1 MIDPL
6 STFHRTVPSAPDPG
20 FATLVPPV
28 IPAAGTPPDAAMP
41 PSTETAPEAETPP
54 VNLFDPERLEAQEEA
69 LWHGR
74 RIADLSDDELAAVV
88 AGSSDEP
95 APEPPPARSPANW
108 RKLAVTWPEPRV
120 SLTLRVDESVVAW
133 FRRSGRDHR
142 ARMNAVLRA
151 YVDAQRAGEEK
162 RRR

>member
-54 VNLFDPERLEAQEEA
+54 VNLFDPE
-69 LWHGR
+69 
-74 RIADLSDDELAAVV
+74 
-88 AGSSDEP
+88 
-95 APEPPPARSPANW
+95 
-108 RKLAVTWPEPRV
+108 
-120 SLTLRVDESVVAW
+120 
-133 FRRSGRDHR
+133 
-142 ARMNAVLRA
+142 
-151 YVDAQRAGEEK
+151 
-162 RRR
+162 